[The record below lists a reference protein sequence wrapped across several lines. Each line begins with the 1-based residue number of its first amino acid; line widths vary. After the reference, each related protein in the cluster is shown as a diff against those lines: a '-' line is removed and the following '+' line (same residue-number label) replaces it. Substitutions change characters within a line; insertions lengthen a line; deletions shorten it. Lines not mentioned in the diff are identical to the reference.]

1 MAIHFF
7 ISAFFNLNRGLCM
20 GAFQMLGKELSKL
33 TEKKGV
39 LFSLIGVLLI
49 PVVYVAVLLSATWGP
64 YDNLDN
70 LPVAFVNNDA
80 GAESGGAPINVG
92 NDLVADLKK
101 NPSLGWNFVSK
112 EEAEKGLKSQKYY
125 MAIEI
130 PEDFSRKVTTV
141 LDANPEVAE
150 VIYTQNEGLNFMAA
164 QVTKSATE
172 KIREQL
178 GNKITETYTK
188 TLFARFG
195 DISNGFASGADGSS
209 KLYEGTA
216 NLSAGTS
223 QLLQSLN
230 EKSGDIQKLASGAK
244 TAEDGASQLLSSIK
258 GGEKD
263 IKRLAAGSKE
273 VVQGIDSL
281 KAGSDQVLNG
291 LKTVSTGSTTLST
304 GLEKQLKPGAEQLAG
319 GMAKVTESTKT
330 LSGGS
335 QGLTEGLKGYLAKH
349 PELATDVEFMTLVGT
364 SDAITKGLAQFD
376 QQVQPLKQGADAL
389 VAGATQ
395 LTIGSKQLDA
405 GINQLVEGQT
415 AANAGI
421 TRLKTGAN
429 QVANGNATVASSWT
443 KIGNAVNDLKAGL
456 TQISDGNQTVA
467 VGWETMT
474 LGVTSLNDG
483 ANQLQSGSQELQ
495 TGLAGG
501 ADQVSGIQVSE
512 ANITKFSNPVS
523 FKGETV
529 NSYNYYRD
537 STAPYIISLALF
549 VGILIL
555 SFIVDFKRPVTLP
568 GSLFSWYASKL
579 MQLSLFAIA
588 QGLMVSLFSL
598 FILKLQVN
606 NVGLFILF
614 TIFVSLAFM
623 SIIFFL
629 VAIGGNIGRFIALA
643 FIVLQLS
650 TTGSNLPI
658 PMLPENL
665 QALSKFL
672 PLTYSNAGLKAVIS
686 LGDPGFMMANAFV
699 LLICLVAF
707 LVLTFI
713 VFAVSYKH
721 VARYIAE
728 KNQVAEATV

>member
-1 MAIHFF
+1 
-7 ISAFFNLNRGLCM
+7 M

-304 GLEKQLKPGAEQLAG
+304 
-319 GMAKVTESTKT
+319 
-330 LSGGS
+330 
-335 QGLTEGLKGYLAKH
+335 
-349 PELATDVEFMTLVGT
+349 
-364 SDAITKGLAQFD
+364 
-376 QQVQPLKQGADAL
+376 
-389 VAGATQ
+389 GATQ